1 MHFRSFEEFWPFYVN
16 QHTKASTRRWHFCAT
31 GFATLFF
38 IAAIVIRWWL
48 LFFAP
53 VFGYGLAWYSHFFIE
68 GNTPASFGHPIW
80 SFFLR
85 LQDVCL
91 DVDRSYGSRDKA
103 VGKKA
108 HATGFVT
115 NFFSIED
122 FSVFVNKQHEIC
134 LCTCFHSE
142 QIVDSAIRIRTCIL
156 LPSVVTV
163 ALPTCR
169 KRLSSGSVLY
179 V

>member
-1 MHFRSFEEFWPFYVN
+1 MAFLCDWIRNAVFYSCNCDKMVAVVLCSCLRIRPCVVQSFLYWR
-16 QHTKASTRRWHFCAT
+16 QHT
-31 GFATLFF
+31 G
-38 IAAIVIRWWL
+38 L
-48 LFFAP
+48 LRP
-53 VFGYGLAWYSHFFIE
+53 SNLVV
-68 GNTPASFGHPIW
+68 
-80 SFFLR
+80 FLR